1 MSNSKQLF
9 SELVAGI
16 RLQES
21 RAEKESMIY
30 FLLERKCGLT
40 RTDVLAGKAVTTNVD
55 WQTVLDAINNHVPVQ
70 YIAGEELFFG
80 RVFSVSPAVLIPR
93 PETERLVQEAIKA
106 AAAFSAPHIVDA
118 CTGSGCIAIT
128 LALELPHANVT
139 ATDVSEEALAVAKQ
153 NATRLGATLTWLHH
167 NLLTDDFSQPCDLL
181 VSNPPYIPLREQATM
196 NENVTGHE
204 PHLALFVPDEHPL
217 LFYEALAKAGKKV
230 LAKNGFLLTEIHE
243 AHGAN
248 VKSLFEKYEFKNVTV
263 HADMDGK
270 DRIVVA
276 TK

>member
-40 RTDVLAGKAVTTNVD
+40 RTDVLAGKAVTPNVD

-106 AAAFSAPHIVDA
+106 AAGFSAPHIVDA

-139 ATDVSEEALAVAKQ
+139 ATDVSEDALAVAKQ

-217 LFYEALAKAGKKV
+217 LFYEVLAKAGKKV
-230 LAKNGFLLTEIHE
+230 LTKNGFLLTEIHE
-243 AHGAN
+243 AQGAN
-248 VKSLFEKYEFKNVTV
+248 VKSLFEKYEFKDVTV
-263 HADMDGK
+263 HTDMDGK
-270 DRIVVA
+270 YRIVVA